1 VFRARSLPLTR
12 SGFVLAIV
20 VLAALLPT
28 LVTAPVW
35 RSIAV
40 QIAINACVALG
51 MTLLFGF
58 AGQISLAQ
66 AAFMGIGAFAPAI
79 LAIKHGM
86 SPWWGLPVGIVIA
99 AVLAAV
105 IGAPVLRL
113 EGLYLAMATTALN
126 IVMVVVAEQLT
137 AITGGPFGLAGLHPL
152 SFFGLDLIN
161 VSNFYYVVL
170 TVLMILYLLA
180 YRLLN
185 SPIGVMLAAL
195 RHDPRAA
202 ALAGVPVPV
211 LKVKV
216 FAMSAAYAAVG
227 GFFLAEYLLLASPE
241 QYTIIAS
248 LYFLL
253 MVVVG
258 GTKSLP
264 GAIIGAAFVTV
275 MPQLMPGLPREQ
287 QIVFAVAYL
296 IIVVLLPD
304 GIAGII
310 SSVWRRVRSSFAEQ
324 PPAPVR
330 EGEPA

>member
-1 VFRARSLPLTR
+1 ML
-12 SGFVLAIV
+12 IV
-20 VLAALLPT
+20 
-28 LVTAPVW
+28 
-35 RSIAV
+35 
-40 QIAINACVALG
+40 INACVTLG
-51 MTLLFGF
+51 LTLLFGF

-66 AAFMGIGAFAPAI
+66 AAFMGVGAFAPAI
-79 LAIKHGM
+79 LAIKHGL

-99 AVLAAV
+99 TVVAVL

-152 SFFGLDLIN
+152 SLFGWDLLN
-161 VSNFYYVVL
+161 VSHFYYVVL
-170 TVLMILYLLA
+170 FAFLLLYLLA
-180 YRLLN
+180 HRLVH
-185 SPIGVMLAAL
+185 SPIGGMLAAL

-216 FAMSAAYAAVG
+216 FAISAAFSAVG

-241 QYTIIAS
+241 QYSIVQS

-258 GTKSLP
+258 GTRSLP
-264 GAIIGAAFVTV
+264 GAVIGAAFVTV
-275 MPQLMPGLPREQ
+275 VPQLLPDLPREQ
-287 QIVFAVAYL
+287 QILFAASYL
-296 IIVVLLPD
+296 VIVVFVPD
-304 GIAGII
+304 GLGGVI
-310 SSVWRRVRSSFAEQ
+310 SSIWKRVRASFAE
-324 PPAPVR
+324 PSSTAER
-330 EGEPA
+330 SAGG